1 MNNHSIPYITN
12 FPLKYVF
19 ENMKLIH
26 KHDTLWL
33 EFGVF
38 QGRTINYISS
48 FTNDKV
54 YGFDCFNGLPEK
66 WIDGFEKGTYDL
78 NGQLPR
84 VKENVILIKG
94 LFQDTLTTF
103 LNSMNKKVSFVHI
116 DCDLYSSTKHVLNNL
131 LPFMDDTCIVVF
143 YQLVN
148 YPGFED
154 GELKALNEFV
164 LENQDTIKYEWI
176 GMNRDGQTVAMRFVR

>member
-1 MNNHSIPYITN
+1 MNISIPYITN

-66 WIDGFEKGTYDL
+66 WIDGFEKGTFDL

-116 DCDLYSSTKHVLNNL
+116 DCDLYSSTKNSIKCQMRILNKKRIAGV
-131 LPFMDDTCIVVF
+131 PSTTVVTRVRHKSRG
-143 YQLVN
+143 VN
-148 YPGFED
+148 YI
-154 GELKALNEFV
+154 V
-164 LENQDTIKYEWI
+164 LCSLRHRRGKVWANIFGLLEKK
-176 GMNRDGQTVAMRFVR
+176 